1 MAKQLGSVAY
11 VDRTWPQWTGD
22 RKKMAGDTLRMWH
35 DHPIL
40 GVGLGDSETA
50 YPRCRSDPSDAR
62 VDHAHN
68 DDVEAAAETGWVG
81 AILIFCA
88 LVLLIRLAFRDWR
101 NPSRSHAGWIPL
113 GAAIGCCGML
123 VHSLGDFNLHI
134 PANAAWFSAL
144 AGIAT
149 TSRT

>member
-50 YPRCRSDPSDAR
+50 YPRCRSDPSDAW

-88 LVLLIRLAFRDWR
+88 LVLLFVW
-101 NPSRSHAGWIPL
+101 PF
-113 GAAIGCCGML
+113 AIGGTPFDPTLTGFAWAPPLDAAACWCTAWGI
-123 VHSLGDFNLHI
+123 STCTSPPTLHGFQ
-134 PANAAWFSAL
+134 PWQA
-144 AGIAT
+144 
-149 TSRT
+149 